1 MACSSAVL
9 NPSRFEGWSTTV
21 EEAKTL
27 QRLLLLS
34 DIPVHR
40 EQSPQFGKFF
50 HPDDV
55 EKLAELMLEAQEL
68 EAFPIVEHNIRI
80 DYEHR
85 LEKFGQSF
93 FNTIEE
99 TFKKSRPAS

>member
-1 MACSSAVL
+1 
-9 NPSRFEGWSTTV
+9 V

-34 DIPVHR
+34 DIAVHR
-40 EQSPQFGKFF
+40 EQAPQFGKFF

-55 EKLAELMLEAQEL
+55 EKLAELLLETQEL
-68 EAFPIVEHNIRI
+68 ETFPIVKHDIRI

-85 LEKFGQSF
+85 LVKFGQEY

-99 TFKKSRPAS
+99 TFKKSRRES

>member
-1 MACSSAVL
+1 
-9 NPSRFEGWSTTV
+9 V

-40 EQSPQFGKFF
+40 EQAPQFGKFF

-55 EKLAELMLEAQEL
+55 EKLAELLLETQEA
-68 EAFPIVEHNIRI
+68 ETFPIVERNIQN
-80 DYEHR
+80 DYIRR
-85 LEKFGQSF
+85 LVKFGQEYL
-93 FNTIEE
+93 NTIEK
-99 TFKKSRPAS
+99 TFKKHRPVS